1 MSCMC
6 YNESDIEYLSDEINE
21 LYHRFVKVQLFIG
34 GMIIINSLVNT
45 NLLCSIKTKI
55 IELKTVI
62 SPPLYKIIS

>member
-1 MSCMC
+1 MC